1 MEREEDAWN
10 SHNRYS
16 FLEHY
21 KCHVLQYSVVSYVL
35 HIICSHLSKTEVGQI
50 VNSQKMVSSYSINY
64 PIHEFLKVTG

>member
-35 HIICSHLSKTEVGQI
+35 HIICSHLCKTEVGQI
-50 VNSQKMVSSYSINY
+50 VNSQKMVSNYSINY